1 MERDQGLG
9 GHVGG
14 QPRGEDSQ
22 HAVSSRRRALE
33 RVRAAIENGQAGPV
47 LITGEPGAGKTWQ
60 ARRLAALLPDDWRAL
75 FVDLATAM
83 NGLEFLRLIGHAL
96 GVSVTNRLGAAR
108 LLLQGALQDEATDGR
123 RWLLVVDEAHRG
135 SSAVWDEIQA
145 IINQLGGPAGFAAL
159 VVLGQTELARALSTR
174 SHGAF
179 ASRLSLHVHLMPLDL
194 DEARDLLGY
203 PGRLGAAAEPALE
216 ALHRDARGNP
226 GKLLHLAHA
235 RPGLWQPGSNHD
247 RRRQARAQQRLAAAN
262 LTQAREPLVFED
274 EKPGNGEERPAAARS
289 DAPPLIPAK
298 PPIRD
303 EDGLVEVGWDG
314 DLESELVAAGGAPT
328 GPRRPVADDP
338 SFNEELIEDRYAALQ
353 AWAEWTRNQGQST
366 GENPVTQS
374 AQPRRSPSETDVP
387 EQATGSDQADTFDPA
402 DAAGPAP
409 PFGPA
414 TAADPTGQ
422 FGPAAGAGPAAA
434 IPPAGVRAE
443 RQHEFAPYSHLF
455 TRLKSK
461 G

>member
-9 GHVGG
+9 GHASR
-14 QPRGEDSQ
+14 QPRRDDSQ
-22 HAVSSRRRALE
+22 LAVSSRRRALE
-33 RVRAAIENGQAGPV
+33 RVRAAVENGQAGPV

-60 ARRLAALLPDDWRAL
+60 ARRLAAVLPDDWRAV
-75 FVDLATAM
+75 FVDVATAM

-108 LLLQGALQDEATDGR
+108 LRLQAVLEDEATDGR
-123 RWLLVVDEAHRG
+123 RWLLVVDEAHHG
-135 SSAVWDEIQA
+135 SAAVWDEIQA
-145 IINQLGGPAGFAAL
+145 IINQLGRPVGFAAL

-174 SHGAF
+174 SYSAF
-179 ASRLSLHVHLMPLDL
+179 ASRLSLHLHLMPLDL

-203 PGRLGAAAEPALE
+203 PRRPGAALEPALE
-216 ALHRDARGNP
+216 ELHRDACGNP
-226 GKLLHLAHA
+226 GKLLRLAHS
-235 RPGLWQPGSNHD
+235 RPGLWQPGSDHD
-247 RRRQARAQQRLAAAN
+247 QRRQAQAHERLAAAN
-262 LTQAREPLVFED
+262 LAQPTEALVLED
-274 EKPGNGEERPAAARS
+274 EEAVSNPAIGDERAAAARS

-303 EDGLVEVGWDG
+303 EDGLVEVGWEG
-314 DLESELVAAGGAPT
+314 DLESELLGSGRAPT
-328 GPRRPVADDP
+328 GPHRPLADDP

-353 AWAEWTRNQGQST
+353 AWAEWTRNQGRST
-366 GENPVTQS
+366 GENAATPS
-374 AQPRRSPSETDVP
+374 ARPGPSPSETDEP
-387 EQATGSDQADTFDPA
+387 EEAIGSRPADTFDPA
-402 DAAGPAP
+402 DGAGPAP

-414 TAADPTGQ
+414 TA
-422 FGPAAGAGPAAA
+422 AGPAAA